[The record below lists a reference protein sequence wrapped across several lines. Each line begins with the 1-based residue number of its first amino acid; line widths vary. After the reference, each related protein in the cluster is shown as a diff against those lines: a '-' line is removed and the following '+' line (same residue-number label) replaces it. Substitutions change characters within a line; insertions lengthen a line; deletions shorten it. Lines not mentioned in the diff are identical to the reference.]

1 MQRQLNLLEFTLS
14 SLWRRKYKQLALI
27 LVYAL
32 IVATLGSVL
41 FLTTALKHEATAS
54 LVDAPEIVV
63 QRIVAGRHDLTPVS
77 AAAMIEKFPGVAS
90 VTPRVWGYYYD
101 SLIRANLTLVGL
113 SGQHQH
119 LDLLEGRLPEQSTEC
134 AIGQGVA
141 RAFGPQLGDLLVLE
155 NSAKQR
161 AEFRISGLF
170 RAESNLLTNDLVV
183 MSDAA
188 ARQFFSIDD
197 LLATDLAVRVRNPR
211 EIATIAKK
219 ISYNLPRSR
228 PITRDEILHTY
239 DTLFNWRSGML
250 LAVSVAALIAFC
262 ILAWDRATGLNA
274 EEKREIG
281 VLKAI
286 GWETSDILGI
296 KFWEGLVISLT
307 AFLLGIIAAWVHVFV
322 LGAPALTPLLKG
334 WSVLFPEFRL
344 TAVIDYYQ
352 LLVLA
357 VLSIVPYL
365 VCTLVPSWKAAVTDP
380 EQILRGES

>member
-1 MQRQLNLLEFTLS
+1 MQRPVNLLEFTLG
-14 SLWRRKYKQLALI
+14 SLWRRKYKHLALI

-41 FLTTALKHEATAS
+41 FLTTALKHEATVS

-63 QRIVAGRHDLTPVS
+63 QQIVAGRHDLTPVS
-77 AAAMIEKFPGVAS
+77 AAALIEKFPGVAA

-101 SLIRANLTLVGL
+101 SLIRANLTLIGL

-119 LDLLEGRLPEQSTEC
+119 LDLLEGRLPEQATEC

-141 RAFGPQLGDLLVLE
+141 EAFGPGLGDLLVLE

-161 AEFRISGLF
+161 AEYRITGLF

-188 ARQFFSIDD
+188 IRQFFSIDD
-197 LLATDLAVRVRNPR
+197 SLATDLAVRVRNPR
-211 EIATIAKK
+211 EIGTIAKK

-228 PITRDEILHTY
+228 PITRDEIMHTY

-296 KFWEGLVISLT
+296 KFWEGLVISVT
-307 AFLLGIIAAWVHVFV
+307 AFLLGVIAAWFHVFV

-380 EQILRGES
+380 EQILRGE